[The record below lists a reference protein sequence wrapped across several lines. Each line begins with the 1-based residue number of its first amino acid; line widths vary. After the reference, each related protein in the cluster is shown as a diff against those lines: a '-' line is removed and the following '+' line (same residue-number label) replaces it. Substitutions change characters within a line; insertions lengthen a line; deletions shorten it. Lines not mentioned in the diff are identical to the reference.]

1 MAYLPD
7 ETGYVKKRILL
18 RKGLM
23 GDHLD
28 ELSAIVRGENTRD
41 IMAPIR
47 GWASTRKAQDPVGP
61 NPGSPKTPEL
71 EPEPEPL
78 ARKPGPV
85 PKEIDEDLFALLWA
99 SDVTTWALER
109 IFGLTYAVL
118 WKRAKDRGFP
128 NRRRGAILKLSHR
141 HGGH

>member
-7 ETGYVKKRILL
+7 PDGKVKKRVLL
-18 RKGLM
+18 RKDFS

-28 ELSAIVRGENTRD
+28 ELSAIVRGENHRD
-41 IMAPIR
+41 IMAPVR
-47 GWASTRKAQDPVGP
+47 GWANTRKAQDLGVP
-61 NPGSPKTPEL
+61 NPGSPETP
-71 EPEPEPL
+71 EPEPEPP
-78 ARKPGPV
+78 ARRPGPV

-118 WKRAKDRGFP
+118 WKRSKDRGFP
-128 NRRRGAILKLSHR
+128 KRRRGAILKLARR
-141 HGGH
+141 HGGP

>member
-7 ETGYVKKRILL
+7 ETGHVKKRILL
-18 RKGLM
+18 RKGFT

-28 ELSAIVRGENTRD
+28 ELSAIVRGENHRS
-41 IMAPIR
+41 IMAPVT
-47 GWASTRKAQDPVGP
+47 GWASKRKAHDPVGP
-61 NPGSPKTPEL
+61 NPGSPEPP
-71 EPEPEPL
+71 EPEPEPPV
-78 ARKPGPV
+78 RRPGPV
-85 PKEIDEDLFALLWA
+85 PKEIDEDLFAMLWA
-99 SDVTTWALER
+99 SDVSTWALER

-128 NRRRGAILKLSHR
+128 KRRRGAILKLAHQ

>member
-18 RKGLM
+18 RKGFM

-28 ELSAIVRGENTRD
+28 ELSAIVRGENHRSVMVPVT
-41 IMAPIR
+41 
-47 GWASTRKAQDPVGP
+47 GWAKRKAQNPVGP
-61 NPGSPKTPEL
+61 DPGSSEIS
-71 EPEPEPL
+71 EPEPEPP
-78 ARKPGPV
+78 ARRPGPV

-128 NRRRGAILKLSHR
+128 KRRRGAILKLAHQ